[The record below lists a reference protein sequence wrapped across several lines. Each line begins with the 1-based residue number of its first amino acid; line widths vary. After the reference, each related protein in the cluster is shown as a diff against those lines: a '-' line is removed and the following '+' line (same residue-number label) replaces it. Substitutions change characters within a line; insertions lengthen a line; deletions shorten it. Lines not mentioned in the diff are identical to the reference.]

1 MFRVT
6 SNTLFRNS
14 LRDIQSTAEAFARA
28 QQQVSSGQRLQQA
41 SDDPAAATIGL
52 RERAEMRAV
61 DRYREAN
68 DSVDSRLRV
77 TDTVLSDIISSITT
91 AQTRAASGRTTVL
104 TPEQREAVAL
114 EIDGAKE
121 AIFTAINTSYRGI
134 YLFAGSDNTA
144 APYARSGASI
154 SAYQG
159 DANVVQVDVSRTS
172 SAAVTVDGGSLM
184 QGSASSDLFQSLD
197 ALAAAVRAGNMTAI
211 DSGLGELEQA
221 FNRATSAQSRVG
233 ATLSALP
240 AEKARLDE
248 LRRASDSRRSQ
259 AEEISLAEAISEMSR
274 AEQAQKVAIAAAG
287 TSQKASL
294 MDYLR

>member
-6 SNTLFRNS
+6 NNTLFRNS

-28 QQQVSSGQRLQQA
+28 QQQVASGKRLQQA
-41 SDDPAAATIGL
+41 SDDPSSAVTGL
-52 RERAEMRAV
+52 RERAEINAV

-91 AQTRAASGRTTVL
+91 AQTKAASGRTTVL
-104 TPEQREAVAL
+104 TAEQREAVAL
-114 EIDGAKE
+114 EIDGVKE

-134 YLFAGSDNTA
+134 YLFAGADNTA
-144 APYARSGASI
+144 APYSKSGATI

-159 DANVVQVDVSRTS
+159 DANIVQVDISRTS
-172 SAAVTVDGGSLM
+172 AAAVTVDGGGLL
-184 QGSASSDLFQSLD
+184 QGSAAADLFQTLD
-197 ALAAAVRAGNMTAI
+197 ALATAVRAGNMTGI
-211 DSGLGELEQA
+211 DAGLTELEEA
-221 FNRATSAQSRVG
+221 FNRVTSAQSRVG

-240 AEKARLDE
+240 GEKARLDE
-248 LRRASDSRRSQ
+248 LRRASDTRRSQ
-259 AEEISLAEAISEMSR
+259 AEEISLAEAISEMTR
-274 AEQAQKVAIAAAG
+274 AQQAQQAAIAAAG

>member
-6 SNTLFRNS
+6 NNTLFRNS

-28 QQQVSSGQRLQQA
+28 QQQVSSGKRIQQA
-41 SDDPAAATIGL
+41 SDDPSAAVTGL
-52 RERAEMRAV
+52 RERAEISAT

-91 AQTRAASGRTTVL
+91 AQTKGASGRTTVL
-104 TPEQREAVAL
+104 TAEQREAVAL
-114 EIDGAKE
+114 EIDGVKQ
-121 AIFTAINTSYRGI
+121 AIFTAVNTSYRGI
-134 YLFAGSDNTA
+134 YLFAGADNTT
-144 APYARSGASI
+144 APYTKAGTTI

-159 DANVVQVDVSRTS
+159 DANVVRVDVSRTS
-172 SAAVTVDGGSLM
+172 SAAVTVDGGSVL
-184 QGSASSDLFQSLD
+184 QGSAASDLFQTLD
-197 ALAAAVRAGNMTAI
+197 ALAAAVRAGNMTSI
-211 DSGLGELEQA
+211 DTGLDELEQA
-221 FNRATSAQSRVG
+221 FNRVTAAQSGIG

-240 AEKARLDE
+240 SEKARLDE

-274 AEQAQKVAIAAAG
+274 AQQAQQAAIAAAG
-287 TSQKASL
+287 TTQQISL

>member
-6 SNTLFRNS
+6 NNTVFRNS

-28 QQQVSSGQRLQQA
+28 QQQVSSGKRIQQA
-41 SDDPAAATIGL
+41 SDDPSAAATAL
-52 RERAEMRAV
+52 RERAEIHAV

-77 TDTVLSDIISSITT
+77 TDAVLSDIISSITT
-91 AQTRAASGRTTVL
+91 AQTKAASGRSTVL
-104 TPEQREAVAL
+104 TTEQRNAIAL
-114 EIDGAKE
+114 EIDGARE

-134 YLFAGSDNTA
+134 YLFAGADNTA
-144 APYARSGASI
+144 APYVKSGTTVST
-154 SAYQG
+154 YQG
-159 DANVVQVDVSRTS
+159 DANVVEVDVSRTS
-172 SAAVTVDGGSLM
+172 TAAVTMDGGDLL
-184 QGSASSDLFQSLD
+184 QGSAAADLFQTLD
-197 ALAAAVRAGNMTAI
+197 ALAAAVRAGDMTGI
-211 DSGLGELEQA
+211 DAGSSALDAA
-221 FNRATSAQSRVG
+221 FNRVTSAQSRVG

-248 LRRASDSRRSQ
+248 MRRASDTRRSQ
-259 AEEISLAEAISEMSR
+259 AEEISLAEAISEMTR
-274 AEQAQKVAIAAAG
+274 AQQAQQAAIAAAG

>member
-6 SNTLFRNS
+6 NNTLYRNS

-28 QQQVSSGQRLQQA
+28 QQQVSSGKRLQQA
-41 SDDPAAATIGL
+41 SDDPSAATVGL
-52 RERAEMRAV
+52 RERAEIRAV

-104 TPEQREAVAL
+104 TPAQREAIAL

-121 AIFTAINTSYRGI
+121 AIFTAVNTSYRGI
-134 YLFAGSDNTA
+134 YLFAGADNTT
-144 APYARSGASI
+144 APYSRSGATI

-172 SAAVTVDGGSLM
+172 SASVTVDGGSLL
-184 QGSASSDLFQSLD
+184 QGSAASDLFQSLD
-197 ALAAAVRAGNMTAI
+197 ALATAVRAGDMTGI
-211 DSGLGELEQA
+211 DNGLDELEQA

-274 AEQAQKVAIAAAG
+274 ADQAQKVAIAAAG
-287 TSQKASL
+287 TSQKTSL

>member
-6 SNTLFRNS
+6 NNTLFRNT

-28 QQQVSSGQRLQQA
+28 QQQVSSGKRLQQA
-41 SDDPAAATIGL
+41 SDDPSAAAIGL
-52 RERAEMRAV
+52 RERAEIRAV

-91 AQTRAASGRTTVL
+91 AQTRAAAGRTTVL
-104 TPEQREAVAL
+104 TPQQREAVAL
-114 EIDGAKE
+114 EIEGTKQ

-134 YLFAGSDNTA
+134 YLFAGAETTA
-144 APYARSGASI
+144 EPYTRVGATV

-159 DANVVQVDVSRTS
+159 DATVVKVDVSRTS
-172 SAAVTVDGGSLM
+172 TAEVTVDGGAVL
-184 QGSASSDLFQSLD
+184 QGSAPADLFQTLD
-197 ALAAAVRAGNMTAI
+197 ALATAIRAGNMNAI
-211 DSGLGELEQA
+211 DAGLTDLEQA
-221 FNRATSAQSRVG
+221 FNRVTAAQSRVG

-248 LRRASDSRRSQ
+248 LRRASDTRRSQ
-259 AEEISLAEAISEMSR
+259 AEEINLAEAISDMSR
-274 AEQAQKVAIAAAG
+274 AQQAQQAAIAAAG
-287 TSQKASL
+287 TSQRASL